1 MYQEKPDLHT
11 LRGAV
16 IWGNLSDISGSV
28 WDAYWPVPVGIS
40 ATQKGGSSDTWVVF
54 LLVDKVVF

>member
-28 WDAYWPVPVGIS
+28 WDAYWPVTVGIC
-40 ATQKGGSSDTWVVF
+40 ATQTAKVAILGSF
-54 LLVDKVVF
+54 FF